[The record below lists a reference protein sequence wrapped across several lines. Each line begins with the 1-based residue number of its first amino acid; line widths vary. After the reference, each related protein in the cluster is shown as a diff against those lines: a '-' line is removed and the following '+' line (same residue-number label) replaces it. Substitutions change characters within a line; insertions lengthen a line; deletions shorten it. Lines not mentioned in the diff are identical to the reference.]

1 MMVESIK
8 EIGLWDNLMGLESL
22 LGPTVKSIKDNM
34 YTVKNKVKALLLG
47 QMAKFIVEDGI
58 KVNSMEM
65 VK

>member
-34 YTVKNKVKALLLG
+34 YMVKNKVKALLLG